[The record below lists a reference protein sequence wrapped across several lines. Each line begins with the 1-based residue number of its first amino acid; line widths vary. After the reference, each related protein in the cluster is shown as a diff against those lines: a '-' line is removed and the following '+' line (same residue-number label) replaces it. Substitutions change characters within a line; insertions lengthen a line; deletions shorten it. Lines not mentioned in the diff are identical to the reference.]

1 MAVLPSEVPTGLVTG
16 QFLFVNED
24 SVDGDTDPELVV
36 VTGSV
41 TFTCSVPLIRM
52 PGKATTLIPLVFDGG
67 FDSSGQLVPK
77 GRTNIGIE
85 LPATNSSQFN
95 PTNFTY
101 KVTFDLKDAATGFS
115 VVVPSFDI
123 QVPEGTTVDLTSV
136 IPVSTSPGTIT
147 VQGPKGD
154 KGDKGDTGAA
164 GDAAYIQQVPRIA
177 NYLKREEKLSKYKTA
192 LEAAG
197 TTAVNIV
204 AMGDSITEGTGT
216 TNAIN
221 RWINL
226 TQTALRYRHG
236 LPVGAEWPFIP
247 VFPKTTATGIP
258 VTRSGNVVA
267 DTTRGLAWKAGTIDT
282 DGVVTYTFTGT
293 SFDLLFLK
301 ATTTGTISLTIDGGA
316 PVTIDTNGVTNG
328 PGTTAF
334 RWSSGALTSG
344 FHTVVITRAAS
355 SPAGYKIYLYGMLTY
370 NGDETKGIR
379 MLDAAY
385 HGISS
390 TYWPGARI
398 DNHVATIMAIP
409 NVHLVVCSVGTND
422 YGAGNSW
429 ATYKTNIEM
438 LVTKL
443 RTAGYTGS
451 IALMNVY
458 KGSARDEA
466 TWAGYGDQLRQIAES
481 DADVAYF
488 DWRMRMPD
496 IPSPYNAGAG
506 LGLFNDGL
514 HPNDAGNS
522 YISAFMT
529 DYLSDRA

>member
-1 MAVLPSEVPTGLVTG
+1 MAVLPSELPTGLVTG
-16 QFLFVNED
+16 QFYFVNED
-24 SVDGDTDPELVV
+24 SVDGDTDPELIV

-52 PGKATTLIPLVFDGG
+52 PGKAATLIPLVFDGG
-67 FDSSGQLVPK
+67 FDASGQLVPK

-216 TNAIN
+216 TNCIN
-221 RWINL
+221 RWQNL
-226 TQTALRYRHG
+226 TQTGLRYRHG

-247 VFPKTTATGIP
+247 VWPKTTATGIP
-258 VTRSGNVVA
+258 VTRAGTVTV
-267 DTTRGLAWKAGTIDT
+267 DTARGLGWKAGVIGS
-282 DGVVTYTFTGT
+282 DGVVTFTFTGT
-293 SFDLLFLK
+293 SFDLMFLK
-301 ATTTGTISLTIDGGA
+301 GSTTGTLSLTIDGGS
-316 PVTIDTNGVTNG
+316 PITYDTNATTNG
-328 PGTTAF
+328 PGTNTY
-334 RWSSGALTSG
+334 RWSSGPLTAG
-344 FHTVVITRAAS
+344 FHTVVVTRAAS
-355 SPAGYKIYLYGMLTY
+355 STNSVYLYGMLTY

-379 MLDAAY
+379 ILDAAY
-385 HGISS
+385 HGQQS
-390 TYWPGARI
+390 TFFTAARLDQLVSNI
-398 DNHVATIMAIP
+398 QAIP
-409 NVHLVVCSVGTND
+409 NVAMVFCSVGTND
-422 YGAGNSW
+422 MGFGTSL
-429 ATYKTNIEM
+429 ATYKANYEL
-438 LVTKL
+438 LVSKL
-443 RTAGYTGS
+443 RGGGYNGT
-451 IALMNVY
+451 IVLMNVY
-458 KGSARDEA
+458 KGSGRDEA
-466 TWAGYGDQLRQIAES
+466 TWAAYGDQLRQIAET
-481 DADVAYF
+481 DADIAYF

-496 IPSPYNAGAG
+496 CPNPYNAGAG
-506 LGLFNDGL
+506 LGLFADGL